1 MIILDFLP
9 RLWYQNSFW
18 QLSLVLSAF
27 ILTREWSTSSRMP
40 YLRET
45 FSMHDVFAIHLN
57 WFLQEHIIRT
67 HMQFMWKC
75 WSDFVCKIYIGLNE
89 QSLNFFLWPHIHW
102 SCCSMISRCLP
113 VLCDGHAATFTN
125 NTGMSFWE
133 RIKTCF
139 RAKSCEWKA
148 PKGSWNFYIHK
159 DMYKEQ
165 KLWLYT
171 DWSYFDSWETCDIV
185 KGSWGFYTSILFRD
199 VDRHNPQLCSND
211 ACPPLY
217 RHLEGI
223 LFKILFKI
231 YQDLYLFRTLYT
243 KETENGIRV

>member
-9 RLWYQNSFW
+9 WLWYQNSFW

-27 ILTREWSTSSRMP
+27 ILTRECRSTSSRMP

-75 WSDFVCKIYIGLNE
+75 WSSWLCLQNIHWVKWAKFELF
-89 QSLNFFLWPHIHW
+89 SLTTVIHW
-102 SCCSMISRCLP
+102 SCCSMISQCLP

-133 RIKTCF
+133 RIKTCL

-159 DMYKEQ
+159 DMYK
-165 KLWLYT
+165 
-171 DWSYFDSWETCDIV
+171 
-185 KGSWGFYTSILFRD
+185 
-199 VDRHNPQLCSND
+199 
-211 ACPPLY
+211 
-217 RHLEGI
+217 
-223 LFKILFKI
+223 
-231 YQDLYLFRTLYT
+231 
-243 KETENGIRV
+243 